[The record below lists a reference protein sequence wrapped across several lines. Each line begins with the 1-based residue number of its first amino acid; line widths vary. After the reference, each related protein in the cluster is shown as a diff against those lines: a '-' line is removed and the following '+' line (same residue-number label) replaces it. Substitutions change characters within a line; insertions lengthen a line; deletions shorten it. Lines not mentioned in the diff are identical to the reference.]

1 LKNTTL
7 ICPQNARIQGMTV
20 TLDVILQETLTL
32 DILNVN
38 LQAETDTG
46 EKTL

>member
-1 LKNTTL
+1 
-7 ICPQNARIQGMTV
+7 MTV
-20 TLDVILQETLTL
+20 TLDVISQEMLPL
-32 DILNVN
+32 AILNEN

>member
-1 LKNTTL
+1 
-7 ICPQNARIQGMTV
+7 MTV
-20 TLDVILQETLTL
+20 TLDVISQEMLPL
-32 DILNVN
+32 SILNEN